1 MGDLQILSLYRN
13 KWIKLVKYFW
23 LRRVVPVLDAYV

>member
-1 MGDLQILSLYRN
+1 MSDLQIHSLYTN
-13 KWIKLVKYFW
+13 HWIKLVKYFW